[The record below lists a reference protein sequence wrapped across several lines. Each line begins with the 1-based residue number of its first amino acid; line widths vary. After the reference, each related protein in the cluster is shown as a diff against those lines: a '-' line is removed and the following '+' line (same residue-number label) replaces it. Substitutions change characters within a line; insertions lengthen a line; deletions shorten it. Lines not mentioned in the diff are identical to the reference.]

1 MLSFHTGDIYV
12 LPYLLKRKGGNP
24 SQGLKRSQLLHS
36 WPGCCRRLQCFNAEA
51 AVCRLSASRCSAAN
65 QNKVKK
71 HSIWATVLPLTSRKV
86 KELVLNRESGLQ
98 IKHVKVF
105 ACI

>member
-1 MLSFHTGDIYV
+1 M
-12 LPYLLKRKGGNP
+12 
-24 SQGLKRSQLLHS
+24 
-36 WPGCCRRLQCFNAEA
+36 
-51 AVCRLSASRCSAAN
+51 CRLSASRCSAAN

-71 HSIWATVLPLTSRKV
+71 HSIWVTVLPLTSRKV

-98 IKHVKVF
+98 IKHVEVF